1 MKRKV
6 AIILVSTLLIT
17 TSYGFDK
24 NSSCD
29 DHSIGLVLQKHFHRQ
44 KIQFEIEHSHCIGE
58 WAVTSGTLGPL
69 SRPDN
74 GPQGAPT
81 SFVLRKRHTWKLI
94 PKAQAC
100 GTFEPSKPERYPPD
114 AQVPKPLYQE
124 ACLAG

>member
-6 AIILVSTLLIT
+6 AIILVSTLLIP

-24 NSSCD
+24 SSACD
-29 DHSIGLVLQKHFHRQ
+29 DNSIGLALQKHFHRQ
-44 KIQFEIEHSHCIGE
+44 TIQFEIEHRHCIGE
-58 WAVTSGTLGPL
+58 WAVASGTLGPL

-81 SFVLRKRHTWKLI
+81 SFVLRKRLVWKFM
-94 PKAQAC
+94 PKAQVC
-100 GTFEPSKPERYPPD
+100 GTYKASKPERYPPD
-114 AQVPKPLYQE
+114 AQVPKALYRE